1 MADPDYWEDAI
12 LHISKRDDV
21 LSKIIEQNL
30 EPRLNP
36 HGDVFRTLI
45 KSIVG
50 QQISIQAADA
60 TWDRMVGLLGEINP
74 NEICKAGLMDLRG
87 CGLSMRKAEYIS
99 GVSEM
104 WMDGRLDI
112 DWGGLEQIEIRDRL
126 LSIRGVGPWTVDMV
140 LIFSLGFTDVLP
152 TGDVGLLRA
161 VENNYAGG
169 RRLSAEEVMVIAEPW
184 RPYRT
189 VATWY
194 LWRTIDAEPVSY

>member
-21 LSKIIEQNL
+21 LSKIIGQNL
-30 EPRLNP
+30 EPMLNP